1 MKKTYVV
8 PKSDLIEIG
17 CEGIIASSGSYN
29 SSIDKHYCR
38 CDENCKI
45 WHICLD
51 RQLYKTCLDKKG
63 KY

>member
-17 CEGIIASSGSYN
+17 CEGIIAGSGN
-29 SSIDKHYCR
+29 SVDGHYCR
-38 CDENCKI
+38 CDENCGI
-45 WHICLD
+45 WHTCLD
-51 RQLYKTCLDKKG
+51 RQLYKTCFDKKR